1 MAKLSDARRSLER
14 ALNTALERMKQ
25 IEVEKR
31 RIKWSVKSLKAAMKA
46 LATSEPLADQERP
59 GAATNSVDSDSAVSF
74 DQSNESNSM
83 CSPKEGSD
91 DAELSEQ

>member
-46 LATSEPLADQERP
+46 LAASEPLADQERR
-59 GAATNSVDSDSAVSF
+59 GAATDSVDSDSAVSF
-74 DQSNESNSM
+74 DQSNESN
-83 CSPKEGSD
+83 
-91 DAELSEQ
+91 